1 MIVGTVGDD
10 FIFANSYSE
19 DGSGTVI
26 HGGEGF
32 DDLSGG
38 EYSDIIYID
47 ILDSKQGDNLSG
59 GKGDDVFIIHSETVS
74 EPDSLISDDRSK
86 EDMNSRL
93 ENLLVRNSIDKED
106 VAIAGTIDDFSVSG
120 ENNADSIVLSGFSE
134 QSEYSVYSDDDL
146 ALLVVEDD
154 SQEKLYTAAI
164 LMPEYGIF
172 NSTDMDLMNDTIHR
186 I

>member
-1 MIVGTVGDD
+1 M
-10 FIFANSYSE
+10 S
-19 DGSGTVI
+19 
-26 HGGEGF
+26 
-32 DDLSGG
+32 
-38 EYSDIIYID
+38 
-47 ILDSKQGDNLSG
+47 
-59 GKGDDVFIIHSETVS
+59 
-74 EPDSLISDDRSK
+74 
-86 EDMNSRL
+86 SRL

-106 VAIAGTIDDFSVSG
+106 VALAGTIDDFSVSG

-134 QSEYSVYSDDDL
+134 ESDYSVYSDDDL
-146 ALLVVEDD
+146 ALLLVEDD